1 MNNIMQMIMGNMVKQ
16 VPQKMMTQLTQQLK
30 RVNPQA
36 YKEFQEARHNNVNPQ
51 EYLNQITNGFTPEQR
66 QQWESMVRNYQ
77 QNNGIK

>member
-36 YKEFQEARHNNVNPQ
+36 YKEFQEARQNNVNPQ

-66 QQWESMVRNYQ
+66 QQWESMVGNYQ